1 MADSN
6 KTVVFQAGNEEYA
19 FPILYVISIEK
30 LEGMT
35 AIPHMPDY
43 VTGITKVRGEL
54 IPVIDLE
61 KVLYHRDI
69 RADDKTRLIVL
80 ETSEIS
86 LGVLVRDAKE
96 ILEIPEVNMKQPGLI
111 AYQNTKFI
119 TGIAN
124 LDKRMIMII
133 DPQTLIN
140 SLEGIKEIK
149 DYMKQQKQEIHN

>member
-1 MADSN
+1 MAEST

-19 FPILYVISIEK
+19 FQILFVVSIEK
-30 LEGMT
+30 MEGMT

-43 VTGITKVRGEL
+43 VTGITKVRGDL
-54 IPVIDLE
+54 VPVIDLE
-61 KVLYHRDI
+61 KVLYNRDI
-69 RADDKTRLIVL
+69 QADDKTRLIVL
-80 ETSEIS
+80 ETSDIS

-96 ILEIPEVNMKQPGLI
+96 ILEIPQDNLKQPGLV

-124 LDKRMIMII
+124 FEKRMIMVI
-133 DPQTLIN
+133 DPETLIQ

-149 DYMKQQKQEIHN
+149 DYMKNQKQELHN

>member
-1 MADSN
+1 MAEST

-19 FPILYVISIEK
+19 FPILFVISIEK
-30 LEGMT
+30 MEGMT
-35 AIPHMPDY
+35 VIPHMPDY

-61 KVLYHRDI
+61 KVLYNRDI
-69 RADDKTRLIVL
+69 QVDDKTRLIVL
-80 ETSEIS
+80 ETSDIS

-96 ILEIPEVNMKQPGLI
+96 ILEIPQENLKQPGLI

-124 LDKRMIMII
+124 FGQRMIMVIN
-133 DPQTLIN
+133 PETLIQ

-149 DYMKQQKQEIHN
+149 DYMKNQKQELHN

>member
-1 MADSN
+1 MAETN

-35 AIPHMPDY
+35 AIPHMPEY
-43 VTGITKVRGEL
+43 VTGITKVRGDL

-61 KVLYHRDI
+61 KVLYGRDI
-69 RADDKTRLIVL
+69 QGDEKTRLIVL
-80 ETSEIS
+80 QTADIS
-86 LGVLVRDAKE
+86 IGTLVRDAKE
-96 ILEIPEVNMKQPGLI
+96 ILEIPAENLKQPGLI
-111 AYQNTKFI
+111 AYQKTKFI

-124 LDKRMIMII
+124 FDKRMIMVI
-133 DPQTLIN
+133 DPETLIQ

-149 DYMKQQKQEIHN
+149 EYMQKEKHELHN

>member
-61 KVLYHRDI
+61 KVLYNRDI
-69 RADDKTRLIVL
+69 LADEKTRLIVL
-80 ETSEIS
+80 QTADIS
-86 LGVLVRDAKE
+86 MGVLVRDAKE
-96 ILEIPEVNMKQPGLI
+96 ILEIPADNLKQPGLI

-119 TGIAN
+119 SGIAN
-124 LDKRMIMII
+124 FDKRMIMVI
-133 DPQTLIN
+133 DPETLIQ
-140 SLEGIKEIK
+140 SLEGIKQIK
-149 DYMKQQKQEIHN
+149 EYMQNQKQELHN

>member
-1 MADSN
+1 MTEST

-19 FPILYVISIEK
+19 FPILFVISIEK
-30 LEGMT
+30 MEGMT

-43 VTGITKVRGEL
+43 VTGITKVRGDL

-61 KVLYHRDI
+61 KVLYNRDI
-69 RADDKTRLIVL
+69 QADDKTRLIVL
-80 ETSEIS
+80 ETSDIS

-96 ILEIPEVNMKQPGLI
+96 ILEIPQENLKQPGLI

-124 LDKRMIMII
+124 VEKRLIMVI
-133 DPQTLIN
+133 DPDTLIQ

-149 DYMKQQKQEIHN
+149 DYMKSKKQEIPN

>member
-1 MADSN
+1 MDETT

-19 FPILYVISIEK
+19 FPILFVVSIEK
-30 LEGMT
+30 MEGMT

-43 VTGITKVRGEL
+43 VTGITKVRGDL

-61 KVLYHRDI
+61 KVLYNRDI
-69 RADDKTRLIVL
+69 QADDKTRLIVL
-80 ETSEIS
+80 ETSDIS

-96 ILEIPEVNMKQPGLI
+96 ILEIPQGNLKQPGLI

-124 LDKRMIMII
+124 FEKRMIMVI
-133 DPQTLIN
+133 DPETLIQ

-149 DYMKQQKQEIHN
+149 DYMKNQKQELHN

>member
-1 MADSN
+1 MAESN

-19 FPILYVISIEK
+19 FPILYVVSIEK
-30 LEGMT
+30 MEGMT

-61 KVLYHRDI
+61 KVLYNRDI
-69 RADDKTRLIVL
+69 QADEKTRLIVL
-80 ETSEIS
+80 ETEDIS
-86 LGVLVRDAKE
+86 MAVLVKDAKE
-96 ILEIPEVNMKQPGLI
+96 ILEIPEGNLKQPGLV

-119 TGIAN
+119 RGIAN
-124 LDKRMIMII
+124 FEKRMIMVI
-133 DPQTLIN
+133 DPEVLIQ

-149 DYMKQQKQEIHN
+149 DYMKNQK

>member
-30 LEGMT
+30 MEGMT
-35 AIPHMPDY
+35 AIPHMPVY
-43 VTGITKVRGEL
+43 VTGITKVRGDL

-69 RADDKTRLIVL
+69 QADDKTRLIVL
-80 ETSEIS
+80 ETSDIS

-96 ILEIPEVNMKQPGLI
+96 ILEIPEENMKQPGLI

-133 DPQTLIN
+133 DPQTLIS

-149 DYMKQQKQEIHN
+149 DYMQQQKQEIHN

>member
-96 ILEIPEVNMKQPGLI
+96 ILEIPVENLKQPGLI
-111 AYQNTKFI
+111 AYQNTIFI

>member
-6 KTVVFQAGNEEYA
+6 KAVVFQAGNEEYA

-30 LEGMT
+30 MEGMT

-61 KVLYHRDI
+61 RVLYHRDI
-69 RADDKTRLIVL
+69 QADDKTRLIVL
-80 ETSEIS
+80 ETTDIS

-96 ILEIPEVNMKQPGLI
+96 ILEIPVENMKQPGLI
-111 AYQNTKFI
+111 AYQSTKFI

-124 LDKRMIMII
+124 LEKRMIMII
-133 DPQTLIN
+133 DPATLIQ

-149 DYMKQQKQEIHN
+149 DYMKQQKQELQN

>member
-1 MADSN
+1 MAETN

-43 VTGITKVRGEL
+43 VTGITKVRGDL

-61 KVLYHRDI
+61 KVLYGRDI
-69 RADDKTRLIVL
+69 QADEKTRLIVL
-80 ETSEIS
+80 QTADIS
-86 LGVLVRDAKE
+86 IGTLVRDAKE
-96 ILEIPEVNMKQPGLI
+96 ILEIPAGNLKQPGLI
-111 AYQNTKFI
+111 AYQKTIFI

-124 LDKRMIMII
+124 FDKRMIMVI
-133 DPQTLIN
+133 DPETLIQ

-149 DYMKQQKQEIHN
+149 EYMQKEKHELHN

>member
-1 MADSN
+1 MAEST

-19 FPILYVISIEK
+19 FPILFVISIEK
-30 LEGMT
+30 MEGMT

-43 VTGITKVRGEL
+43 VTGITKVRGDL

-61 KVLYHRDI
+61 KVLYNRDI
-69 RADDKTRLIVL
+69 KADDKTRLIVL
-80 ETSEIS
+80 ETTDIS

-96 ILEIPEVNMKQPGLI
+96 ILEIPQENLKQPGLI
-111 AYQNTKFI
+111 AYRNTKFI

-124 LDKRMIMII
+124 FEKRMIMVI
-133 DPQTLIN
+133 DPETLIQ

-149 DYMKQQKQEIHN
+149 DYMKIQKQELHS

>member
-1 MADSN
+1 MAESN
-6 KTVVFQAGNEEYA
+6 KTVVFQAGTEEYA

-43 VTGITKVRGEL
+43 VTGITKVRGDL
-54 IPVIDLE
+54 IPVIDLD
-61 KVLYHRDI
+61 KVLYKCDI
-69 RADDKTRLIVL
+69 QADEKTRLIVL
-80 ETSEIS
+80 QTAEIS

-96 ILEIPEVNMKQPGLI
+96 ILEIPDENLKQPGLI
-111 AYQNTKFI
+111 AYQKTKFI

-124 LDKRMIMII
+124 FEQRMIMII
-133 DPQTLIN
+133 DPETLIQ

-149 DYMKQQKQEIHN
+149 EYMKNQKLELLN

>member
-1 MADSN
+1 MDDSN
-6 KTVVFQAGNEEYA
+6 KTVVFQAGSEEYA

-30 LEGMT
+30 MEGMT

-43 VTGITKVRGEL
+43 VTGITKVRGDL

-61 KVLYHRDI
+61 KVLYSRDI
-69 RADDKTRLIVL
+69 QVEDKTRLIVL
-80 ETSEIS
+80 ETAEIS
-86 LGVLVRDAKE
+86 IGVLVRDAKE
-96 ILEIPEVNMKQPGLI
+96 ILEIPEENLKQPGLV

-124 LDKRMIMII
+124 FDKRMIMVINPEI
-133 DPQTLIN
+133 LIH

-149 DYMKQQKQEIHN
+149 DYMKNQKQEIHN